1 MAVAAR
7 QPERRST
14 STAGQLA
21 PIVARRCRP
30 VFWADILQRG
40 GRYALLVG
48 LLVGCLATHTL
59 AVLEG
64 QRLIRSRQQHAALR
78 AQAQALRAKIEERLS
93 TLTAGTSPIAS
104 PPTLLSVQ
112 PTPHQHLAT
121 KASPSPSRTT
131 AMGLGRGSP

>member
-1 MAVAAR
+1 MAVVAR

-14 STAGQLA
+14 ATSGQLA
-21 PIVARRCRP
+21 LIVARRRRP
-30 VFWADILQRG
+30 AFWGDILLRG

-48 LLVGCLATHTL
+48 LLVGCLTVHTL
-59 AVLEG
+59 VVLEG
-64 QRLIRSRQQHAALR
+64 QRLIRSRQQHAALT

-93 TLTAGTSPIAS
+93 ILTAGTSPIAP

-121 KASPSPSRTT
+121 KASLRQSLTS
-131 AMGLGRGSP
+131 AIGSGKGNP